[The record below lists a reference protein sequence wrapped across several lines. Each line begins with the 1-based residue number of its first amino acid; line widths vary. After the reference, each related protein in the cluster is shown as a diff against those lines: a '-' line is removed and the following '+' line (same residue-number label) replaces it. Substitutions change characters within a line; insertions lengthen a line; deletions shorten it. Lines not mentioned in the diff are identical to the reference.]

1 MDEITIDLSNC
12 FGIKKLNYVFK
23 FANSK
28 AYSIY
33 APNGTMKTS
42 FAKTIKCIS
51 KGEKPKDL
59 INNERISKAIINKST
74 GIAVNADDIL
84 VIESYNQD
92 FTSQKISTLIVNDE
106 LKEKYIKIH
115 ADLET
120 KKINLLKGIAPL
132 CGIRSIEEIEKEI
145 SIAWGKTEENIFEC
159 FEKIETEIKDFY
171 FPTKIKYK
179 TIFNDKVIDFLKD
192 KDIKVLI
199 KDYIEKYD
207 ELITKSKYF
216 TKGVF
221 NHNNASIIGKNLN
234 DNGFFKVKNK
244 IFINEMEIKN
254 KKELDNLLS
263 SEKNKIF
270 KNTDLLNK
278 FEKLD
283 GSLTKNATM
292 KDLRDLLENNPEIIS
307 SLDDLDDFKK
317 QLWLSY
323 LKQNE
328 QELELLVNLYKLSKG
343 ELKEIIEEAK
353 KQKTVWGE
361 VVEIFNERFNVPFIV
376 QIENQQDV
384 ILKENAPTI
393 TFKYKQNG
401 SFKDV
406 DKMTLLSVLSS
417 GEMRALYILSII
429 FEIQALIKLDKNV
442 LVIIDD
448 IADSF
453 DYKNKYAIIEYIND
467 ILKSNLFRMIILT
480 HNFDFYR
487 TLKGRLNLLRENCLM
502 TLKNDNEIKL
512 LQGDYFKD
520 IFNIWK
526 NNLNTSDR
534 ILIASIPFV
543 RNLSEYLEER
553 NSRNYILL
561 TNILHVKEH
570 TNSITIGDLE
580 SIYNEI
586 WKVPKNFKDKDRKV
600 IDVLYAEVEK
610 ILKETSERI
619 NLQNKIVLSIAIRLE
634 AEKFMIGAISNKDS
648 IKEITKNQTVELFT
662 ILKKECNSNN
672 ETLKI
677 LGQVNLMTPEN
688 IHLNSF
694 MYEPILDL
702 ADSHLKKLYM
712 EIRDMNSI
720 AYKQVAAA
728 NKD

>member
-1 MDEITIDLSNC
+1 
-12 FGIKKLNYVFK
+12 
-23 FANSK
+23 
-28 AYSIY
+28 
-33 APNGTMKTS
+33 
-42 FAKTIKCIS
+42 
-51 KGEKPKDL
+51 
-59 INNERISKAIINKST
+59 
-74 GIAVNADDIL
+74 
-84 VIESYNQD
+84 
-92 FTSQKISTLIVNDE
+92 
-106 LKEKYIKIH
+106 
-115 ADLET
+115 
-120 KKINLLKGIAPL
+120 
-132 CGIRSIEEIEKEI
+132 
-145 SIAWGKTEENIFEC
+145 
-159 FEKIETEIKDFY
+159 
-171 FPTKIKYK
+171 
-179 TIFNDKVIDFLKD
+179 
-192 KDIKVLI
+192 
-199 KDYIEKYD
+199 
-207 ELITKSKYF
+207 
-216 TKGVF
+216 
-221 NHNNASIIGKNLN
+221 
-234 DNGFFKVKNK
+234 
-244 IFINEMEIKN
+244 MEIKN

-520 IFNIWK
+520 IFNICK